1 MLICKECNEE
11 FKSLD
16 SLRRHRIQKHKIN
29 AEQTYIDYVLDGVPP
44 TCLCGCG
51 EKTKFLGI
59 IAGFRDY
66 KVGHSSKIHN
76 NWGHNKEALKK
87 SRETQKKMYEN
98 GELVIWNKGLTIDD
112 ERVRDNIY
120 KVMSNPNRG
129 KNISEKLS
137 GVPKSEEH
145 KVKIKEKAIE
155 RWSKEEEREKQSNK
169 RMNYI
174 INNGFTVTS
183 KLEEIFNNIL
193 KNDLN
198 LIENKDYH
206 RQHYVREIKGI
217 FDFKI
222 SNKKILIEVDGDF
235 WHCNPNTKHKE
246 AIYEAQKSN
255 LIQDEIKNKWC
266 ETNNYKLL
274 RFWETD
280 INDNRDKVIE
290 QLKIELNLI

>member
-59 IAGFRDY
+59 VAGFRDY

-87 SRETQKKMYEN
+87 SKETQKKMYEN

-112 ERVRDNIY
+112 DRVRDNIN

-137 GVPKSEEH
+137 GVHKSEEH
-145 KVKIKEKAIE
+145 KIKIKEKAIE
-155 RWSKEEEREKQSNK
+155 RWSKDDEREKQSERK
-169 RMNYI
+169 I
-174 INNGFTVTS
+174 KWLINNNYSDRKTN
-183 KLEEIFNNIL
+183 LESLFQTYLESFG
-193 KNDLN
+193 
-198 LIENKDYH
+198 LIENIDFIY
-206 RQHYVREIKGI
+206 QYQVGQAI
-217 FDFKI
+217 FDFYLIKE
-222 SNKKILIEVDGDF
+222 NILIETDGDF
-235 WHCNPNTKHKE
+235 QHCNPNTKHSIPTYPIQLKTVANDVRKNRIAE
-246 AIYEAQKSN
+246 NK
-255 LIQDEIKNKWC
+255 LI
-266 ETNNYKLL
+266 KLL